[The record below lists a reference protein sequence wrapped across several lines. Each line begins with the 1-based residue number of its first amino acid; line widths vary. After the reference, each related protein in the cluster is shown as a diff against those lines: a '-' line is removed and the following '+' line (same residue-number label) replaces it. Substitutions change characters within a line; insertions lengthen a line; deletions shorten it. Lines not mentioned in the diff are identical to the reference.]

1 MIHCFV
7 YRKVLYHFDNPENLP
22 CGKWMAWRREE
33 AHPDSQDGGDGDSL
47 VLGKRPHF
55 PGGNHTQSWH
65 TFAVY

>member
-1 MIHCFV
+1 MEEC
-7 YRKVLYHFDNPENLP
+7 
-22 CGKWMAWRREE
+22 MAWRREE

-55 PGGNHTQSWH
+55 PGGAHTQSWH